1 MAGIYF
7 KGIFE
12 TSRTMVF
19 RSLDKLAE
27 VVIPNGF
34 VWFSILLS
42 IAIGGYFL
50 LSLSPQLAIFTIVMA
65 AALIGVSLEQA
76 VVMPTFTWS
85 YQGSLVVGFRDVARC
100 AHGVR
105 LCGCRS

>member
-1 MAGIYF
+1 MGF
-7 KGIFE
+7 
-12 TSRTMVF
+12 
-19 RSLDKLAE
+19 SLLGQLAQ

-76 VVMPTFTWS
+76 IVMPFFTCVLPR
-85 YQGSLVVGFRDVARC
+85 QPGRGI
-100 AHGVR
+100 
-105 LCGCRS
+105 